1 MPFGGCPSGLFVV
14 EVSPKVEEGGGRG
27 GKGDVY
33 SVLDDG
39 EHGGEVLLEG
49 GVGCFREPFRWQTF
63 GGDAVCEGSVYLDG
77 GLQHEVGQSGE
88 TGDAIFERKARP
100 HGEDAEIDLL
110 EVERGESDRH
120 CPR

>member
-1 MPFGGCPSGLFVV
+1 MFVV
-14 EVSPKVEEGGGRG
+14 EVSPKVEEGCGRG

-49 GVGCFREPFRWQTF
+49 GVGCFREPLRRQTF
-63 GGDAVCEGSVYLDG
+63 GGDAVREGSVYLDG
-77 GLQHEVGQSGE
+77 GLQNEVGQGGKAGDSVLEGE
-88 TGDAIFERKARP
+88 ARP
-100 HGEDAEIDLL
+100 HGEYAEIDLL
-110 EVERGESDRH
+110 EVERGEGFRH